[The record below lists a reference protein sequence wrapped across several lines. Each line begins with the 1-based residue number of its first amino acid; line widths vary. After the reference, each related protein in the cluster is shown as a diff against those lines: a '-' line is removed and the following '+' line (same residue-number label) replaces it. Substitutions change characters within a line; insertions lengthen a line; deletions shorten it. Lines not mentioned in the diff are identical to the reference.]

1 MTLPERSSSPAVE
14 ESAAEVADYIFTFS
28 SEAYADA
35 SRRGMMRPP
44 DRLLST
50 LIARPEVRQ
59 LLVANPYRSW
69 TTAWAR
75 TVLDFPH
82 RFRSTRTRHVVSP
95 LRLARA
101 DPVDVPGIE
110 RVYAAWDRAVRTRA
124 GSLGIERPR
133 VITASP
139 LVAGFAGLDWT
150 SSRVYYARDD
160 WVSAPAYRRLWPA
173 YEEAYRRIAAS
184 GCAVAAVSQEIIDRI
199 EPTGPYR
206 VVPNGIEP
214 EEWAGEVP
222 EAPGWLARIPSPR
235 AIYVGTIDSRLDTD
249 GLAALAQA
257 RPELQVVLVGPVADG
272 PHISPLRGLPNI
284 HVHGLVGRG
293 EVVAALRNSELT
305 LLAHRRTPLTEAMSP
320 LKVYEYL
327 AAGKPVLAT
336 DLGPVRGLDA
346 RVLLAER
353 VVDFIDLVDTALDMG
368 TADETERLAFID
380 ENTWAARH
388 RDILA
393 LV

>member
-1 MTLPERSSSPAVE
+1 VTDTHRSSSPAVGQPT
-14 ESAAEVADYIFTFS
+14 ATAADYLFTFS

-50 LIARPEVRQ
+50 LLTSPEVRR

-75 TVLDFPH
+75 AVLDHRH
-82 RFRSTRTRHVVSP
+82 RFRPTPTRNVVSP
-95 LRLARA
+95 LRFARA

-110 RVYAAWDRAVRTRA
+110 RVYTSWEAAVRRRA
-124 GSLGIERPR
+124 DSLGLQSPR
-133 VITASP
+133 VVTASP
-139 LVAGFAGLDWT
+139 LVAGFTDLGWT

-173 YEEAYRRIAAS
+173 YEEAYRRIADS

-214 EEWAGEVP
+214 EEWAGEAP
-222 EAPGWLARIPSPR
+222 EAPAWLEKIPSPR

-284 HVHGLVGRG
+284 HLHGLIGRA

-336 DLGPVRGLDA
+336 DLGPVRGLDP

-353 VVDFIDLVDTALDMG
+353 VEDFIDLVDTALAMG

-380 ENTWAARH
+380 ENTWTARH

-393 LV
+393 LA